1 MKSLP
6 SLVRSQTRSVGI
18 SLERSDGIRLLTWL
32 VVRQSNSV
40 MLREVSAL
48 RAFLSIIEA
57 SHGDEDTLHDL
68 GLAEM
73 TERYRTFGELIS
85 VLADQTDTWQSQL
98 ATEKAAR
105 ARHHLASETGWTWTP
120 AAQRRLE
127 YARDCLYSLTD
138 QSEEDWELVDALI
151 PHPSLTLRTVVATV
165 LNAFP
170 PLLEWNLSGMGQRP
184 GSDLMFGVRPLIYH
198 MIREDLLG
206 ENEIRLCRNKSCG
219 NFFRADRRDQKCC
232 SDECSGRVRYQKYYV
247 TKRKPARLESR
258 KLPG

>member
-1 MKSLP
+1 MSLCGGVLRRLRSEP
-6 SLVRSQTRSVGI
+6 LYLHFSGLSNPRQLAASARLYGVFYGELKDYLETHSEVYPVIGEVSESIDKDLLELATNSLTDI
-18 SLERSDGIRLLTWL
+18 L

-57 SHGDEDTLHDL
+57 SRGDEDTLHDL

-73 TERYRTFGELIS
+73 TERYRTFGEFIT

-98 ATEKAAR
+98 AIEKASR
-105 ARHHLASETGWTWTP
+105 ARHHLASEPGWTWTP

-138 QSEEDWELVDALI
+138 QSEDDWELVDALI
-151 PHPSLTLRTVVATV
+151 PHPILTLRSVVATV

-184 GSDLMFGVRPLIYH
+184 GSD
-198 MIREDLLG
+198 
-206 ENEIRLCRNKSCG
+206 
-219 NFFRADRRDQKCC
+219 
-232 SDECSGRVRYQKYYV
+232 
-247 TKRKPARLESR
+247 
-258 KLPG
+258 